1 MRGSPSPAGRGA
13 RRAQPA
19 DNASTAS
26 FATSSIKPQQ
36 RSHRMSHTL
45 DLDPC
50 LARYTIITVLFFSDC
65 FQPRACSEQDNAV
78 CRPSLHPDLRHALSR
93 WLDHCHL
100 HIQGSLIQEHPV
112 ARLPTCSLRRTA
124 SKLIV
129 STTLSRPHLR
139 DQTIAINRDSDRDI
153 DVARQRPRQPTSLS
167 SHKRECCADH
177 RHKYPKW
184 LP

>member
-50 LARYTIITVLFFSDC
+50 LARYTIITVLFF
-65 FQPRACSEQDNAV
+65 
-78 CRPSLHPDLRHALSR
+78 L
-93 WLDHCHL
+93 
-100 HIQGSLIQEHPV
+100 
-112 ARLPTCSLRRTA
+112 TA
-124 SKLIV
+124 SNPEHAANK
-129 STTLSRPHLR
+129 TTPFVALHFTLTCMTPFPGDLTTVTCTFRDHSFKSILLSH
-139 DQTIAINRDSDRDI
+139 S
-153 DVARQRPRQPTSLS
+153 
-167 SHKRECCADH
+167 
-177 RHKYPKW
+177 
-184 LP
+184 